1 MFTGFTPEAFDF
13 LWGIRLNNNRDWF
26 LEHKKQY
33 ITQVYEPM
41 KALGGELFEPFAQEP
56 GTRTPI
62 RRAYGCVSART
73 WSGGPRPPACPLR

>member
-33 ITQVYEPM
+33 VTQVYEPM

-56 GTRTPI
+56 GNILKVSRIYRDTRL
-62 RRAYGCVSART
+62 
-73 WSGGPRPPACPLR
+73 PPPDPS